1 MKIKFALLSVLG
13 LSLVLTSCKKGDPI
27 TYDCTG
33 LTPTYTSDVKV
44 LMDNK
49 CATSGCHSAN
59 SKADGKD
66 FSSYSAVKND
76 ASKSSFMGSMQHLSG
91 YKAMPQGGTKLSDTE
106 LQTISCWIS
115 NGTPQ

>member
-1 MKIKFALLSVLG
+1 MKFALLSILG
-13 LSLVLTSCKKGDPI
+13 LSLALASCKKDNVI

-33 LTPTYTSDVKV
+33 ITPTYTADVKA

-59 SKADGKD
+59 AKADGKD
-66 FSSYSAVKND
+66 FSSYSAVKSY

-91 YKAMPQGGTKLSDTE
+91 YKAMPQGGSKLSDTE
-106 LQTISCWIS
+106 LKTISCWIS